1 MKEMYKGKYFGTFSG
16 LDGYFVKHMTGDFTC
31 GEIYE
36 NIDEA
41 NKEAEDWDRSEYDAQ
56 ILIAMGR

>member
-16 LDGYFVKHMTGDFTC
+16 PDGYFVKHMNGDFTC

-36 NIDEA
+36 SIDEA

-56 ILIAMGR
+56 TLIAMGR